1 MPSNPFRP
9 LQEYM
14 PIFILLFGA
23 VSAEVGMEL
32 EIATMAIKNPA
43 RLLGIMPKTD
53 EVQLADELFGV
64 AQGVP

>member
-1 MPSNPFRP
+1 MHSNPFRL

-32 EIATMAIKNPA
+32 EIATMAILGFSCVFVGAIGFA
-43 RLLGIMPKTD
+43 RMVWDRVKK
-53 EVQLADELFGV
+53 
-64 AQGVP
+64 